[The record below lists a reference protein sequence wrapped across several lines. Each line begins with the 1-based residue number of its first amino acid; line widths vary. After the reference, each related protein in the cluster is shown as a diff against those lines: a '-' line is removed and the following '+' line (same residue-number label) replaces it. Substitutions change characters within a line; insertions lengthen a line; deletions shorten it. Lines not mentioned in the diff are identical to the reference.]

1 MKIRRSGKGQRQG
14 WGTESR
20 TDSEVSGLGPQTKGQ
35 KTATHVRATTP
46 VEKVRL
52 RWNIRAKLSRECVRV
67 CVWARAYDG
76 IHLSEQL
83 SKDSIHG
90 TIFNFLISD
99 SLQNS
104 LRQLETS
111 TATALWR
118 LQLEKT
124 RKQVKILPYIIPA
137 AADREVRL
145 MCTPESRP
153 SVFWVLFC
161 FVFSLNRRES
171 SVNSTA
177 VPESGLTHVSIIM
190 HFSFFVNVKYIGS
203 LHSWNFFFP
212 PEQDYSSSDV
222 FLQKYF

>member
-1 MKIRRSGKGQRQG
+1 MC
-14 WGTESR
+14 
-20 TDSEVSGLGPQTKGQ
+20 VS
-35 KTATHVRATTP
+35 A
-46 VEKVRL
+46 
-52 RWNIRAKLSRECVRV
+52 CVR
-67 CVWARAYDG
+67 W
-76 IHLSEQL
+76 INLSEQP
-83 SKDSIHG
+83 SKDSVHG

-111 TATALWR
+111 TTTALWR

-145 MCTPESRP
+145 MCTPESCP

-161 FVFSLNRRES
+161 FVYSLNRRES
-171 SVNSTA
+171 AVNSTA
-177 VPESGLTHVSIIM
+177 VPESGLTRVSIIM
-190 HFSFFVNVKYIGS
+190 HLNCFVNVKYIGS

-212 PEQDYSSSDV
+212 LNRIIQV
-222 FLQKYF
+222 QMVFFLQKYF